1 MKVKKKKDRKN
12 AAEQK
17 CHKFRPR
24 ENQVIVIH
32 KPALD
37 RCNSAEWNEEKKQA
51 RERVKEEE
59 SERNVRK
66 DVSSNY
72 GRGTK
77 Q

>member
-1 MKVKKKKDRKN
+1 MKVMKKGERKN

-37 RCNSAEWNEEKKQA
+37 RCNSTE
-51 RERVKEEE
+51 
-59 SERNVRK
+59 
-66 DVSSNY
+66 
-72 GRGTK
+72 
-77 Q
+77 